1 VTVRRQTA
9 IIHENRVT
17 VQGRHPR
24 RCHEV
29 QDLLSL
35 GSEHCLCRH
44 EQGFEASGR
53 EWRQRCGQLFWPRS
67 GETSDRPAFTTSST
81 FKSLHEGFCDGV
93 CRIPEDRDFSN
104 SRYEV
109 PQYLEL
115 FASEVDREDGDS
127 GNISARVGQT
137 VHKSRSDRITNG
149 EHDYRDVFRSRE
161 RGLRRGRA
169 QCRYHQGLS
178 PKKIK
183 LSRFNDDF
191 GRGRALIL
199 CGTPGTGKT
208 YCAAAAA
215 GYIHRQNPKAIER
228 LFWKASTLRASLM
241 NLDRRGAIMDSLITS
256 PFLVL
261 DDLGME
267 FTRDGDFFE
276 ATLDAVV
283 DEREANMR
291 PLIITSNLT
300 PERLAAKLGPRAW
313 DRLSGDWGTIKT
325 IVGPSARKSL
335 QSPRPDERA

>member
-1 VTVRRQTA
+1 M
-9 IIHENRVT
+9 
-17 VQGRHPR
+17 
-24 RCHEV
+24 
-29 QDLLSL
+29 
-35 GSEHCLCRH
+35 
-44 EQGFEASGR
+44 R
-53 EWRQRCGQLFWPRS
+53 EITRETCPLHLRQLFDRAFAKWRPDN
-67 GETSDRPAFTTSST
+67 GTSLPTLKQLESDYAKGAQEVGIPARYFAALLTPVDQNA
-81 FKSLHEGFCDGV
+81 FPPGV
-93 CRIPEDRDFSN
+93 GPVI
-104 SRYEV
+104 
-109 PQYLEL
+109 QQT
-115 FASEVDREDGDS
+115 VDR
-127 GNISARVGQT
+127 VMT
-137 VHKSRSDRITNG
+137 
-149 EHDYRDVFRSRE
+149 YM
-161 RGLRRGRA
+161 
-169 QCRYHQGLS
+169 
-178 PKKIK
+178 
-183 LSRFNDDF
+183 NDDF

-335 QSPRPDERA
+335 QSPRPDERAWPGQQPRCRRCRAAIHRHA